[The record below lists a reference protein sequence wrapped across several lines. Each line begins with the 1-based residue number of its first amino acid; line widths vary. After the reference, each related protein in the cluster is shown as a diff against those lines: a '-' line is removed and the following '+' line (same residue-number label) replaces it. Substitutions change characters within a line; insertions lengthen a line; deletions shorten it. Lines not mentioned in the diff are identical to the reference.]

1 MISRVPWLF
10 VMLIPVGEILCGLW
24 NLIKTF
30 ICIKKIT
37 NYENSENHKKNSKC
51 KIIIV
56 IPCLREQL
64 IIKETIDYFLK
75 IISPYDNIE
84 LAIVTTEK
92 EEYEKSLIKFKE
104 TVDDKTT
111 SEIVKEYIKKNNLKR
126 IKHFHYPKTE
136 GMMSDQLNYVIEKY
150 KNEKFKEVYFSVY
163 NADSR
168 PSPNTID
175 SVLKVIQDK
184 EFPYVM
190 QQYSYAFS
198 NINQLSFI
206 MKGFAIYQSN
216 FEIKYGLVNAL
227 TFPNLL
233 YTYVVGHGMYI
244 RLDILNKLGGF
255 DNKFW
260 CEDIFLS
267 SILRNKNIKITPVLT
282 LENME
287 TPKKLS
293 ILMKQNANW
302 FKTSNQWIK
311 MIRANL
317 KKEKR
322 ISHSA
327 IIWFLQRLRMNLSW
341 LLLPFLI
348 IFTFVIS
355 IYNQSIY
362 LVFFSIISYI
372 FMQSCIYLSTFTV
385 IEKLEKKQIKH
396 KFTLLCAGCIS
407 TLISNIGP
415 IYSLINIKMKK
426 YKTER

>member
-1 MISRVPWLF
+1 MIDEILWITII
-10 VMLIPVGEILCGLW
+10 LIIVAEILCGLW
-24 NLIKTF
+24 NLAKTF
-30 ICIKKIT
+30 TCIKKIDIYKNLE
-37 NYENSENHKKNSKC
+37 NYKSSSKC

-64 IIKETIDYFLK
+64 IISETIDYFLK
-75 IISPYDNIE
+75 IISSYNNIE

-92 EEYEKSLIKFKE
+92 EEYEKSLMKLKE
-104 TVDDKTT
+104 TVNDQTT

-136 GMMSDQLNYVIEKY
+136 GMMSDQLNYVMKKY

-175 SVLKVIQDK
+175 SVLKTIEDK
-184 EFPYVM
+184 NFPCVM

-198 NINQLSFI
+198 NMDQLSFI

-216 FEIKYGLVNAL
+216 FEIKYGLVNAV
-227 TFPNLL
+227 TFPNFL

-244 RLDILNKLGGF
+244 RLDILNELGGF

-267 SILRNKNIKITPVLT
+267 SVLRNKNIKITPILT

-287 TPKKLS
+287 TPKKIS

-302 FKTSNQWIK
+302 FRTSNQWIK
-311 MIRANL
+311 MIKANL
-317 KKEKR
+317 KKEQR
-322 ISHSA
+322 ISFSA

-348 IFTFVIS
+348 IYTLVIS
-355 IYNQSIY
+355 IYNQSI
-362 LVFFSIISYI
+362 LILFFSVFSYM
-372 FMQSCIYLSTFTV
+372 FMQSCIYLSTFDV